1 MGKYSAEVKYSTSAD
16 YTFGSNVKQ
25 VPFAKSGDVPFAWQS
40 QPIGTSERLYV
51 ESLPSPPVQ
60 AMSMNAMPPFQPA
73 TPPGTGTLFGSQ
85 GILPGSANSLVGARS
100 MVIPF
105 GGEIVEEFVAEKE
118 YKKAPLIADNG
129 PWIPL
134 GHEGDPSVRVDPHW
148 REGEWWLAAPVDFK
162 GLDALPDDRKAF
174 ALQKLEDIVWNMDQQ
189 GVLPSMPP
197 PNHVQDGPECFI
209 A

>member
-1 MGKYSAEVKYSTSAD
+1 MQVPQRTLELGLQAASVRD
-16 YTFGSNVKQ
+16 VKQ
-25 VPFAKSGDVPFAWQS
+25 VSFAKSGDAPLTWQS
-40 QPIGTSERLYV
+40 QPYV
-51 ESLPSPPVQ
+51 ESLASPVMQP
-60 AMSMNAMPPFQPA
+60 MSFNAMPPFQPA
-73 TPPGTGTLFGSQ
+73 TPPGTGTMYGSQ

-105 GGEIVEEFVAEKE
+105 EGELVEEFVAEKE

-134 GHEGDPSVRVDPHW
+134 GHEGDPSVRVEPHW

-162 GLDALPDDRKAF
+162 GLDALPEDRKAF

-189 GVLPSMPP
+189 NALPPMPP